1 MYLYFVLLPSTL
13 FLSLFI
19 MSKVDVRALTQAIN
33 YQPSNTNTFGLQWMM
48 HLGQAASGRLL
59 LQLLEVLPSV
69 KSMEEPQIVARNYG
83 CPAIHPPAVQK
94 WTETVPCK
102 DTVRRCIHFMADDE
116 RTRAE
121 EDDKLG
127 RPMEFADLE
136 PYYFYYK
143 EAGWSFT
150 QRQIW
155 HLSQVSTVYS
165 FENMALIYCLA
176 FFTQLT
182 FCLVSHS
189 KRLCTLNPRHAA
201 LAGL

>member
-1 MYLYFVLLPSTL
+1 
-13 FLSLFI
+13 

-59 LQLLEVLPSV
+59 LQLLEVIPSV

-102 DTVRRCIHFMADDE
+102 DTRGGLSLR
-116 RTRAE
+116 
-121 EDDKLG
+121 G
-127 RPMEFADLE
+127 RS
-136 PYYFYYK
+136 
-143 EAGWSFT
+143 GT
-150 QRQIW
+150 
-155 HLSQVSTVYS
+155 
-165 FENMALIYCLA
+165 
-176 FFTQLT
+176 
-182 FCLVSHS
+182 LV
-189 KRLCTLNPRHAA
+189 KHAA